1 MVEQKRSILIVDDDR
16 SILRVFTRVLER
28 KGYKVTAAEN
38 GKDGL
43 SHIKRARFDAALID
57 VRLPDMEGTN
67 LLPVIQETS
76 PRTVKIVFTGS
87 PDLES
92 LNNGCRKNMDA
103 FLLKPVSPDVILDIL
118 NQKIKQ
124 RLD

>member
-1 MVEQKRSILIVDDDR
+1 MAEQKRSILIVDDDR

-28 KGYKVTAAEN
+28 KGYTVTAAEN
-38 GKDGL
+38 GNDGL
-43 SHIKRARFDAALID
+43 NHIKRARFDAALID

-92 LNNGCRKNMDA
+92 LNNGARKNMDA

-124 RLD
+124 IID